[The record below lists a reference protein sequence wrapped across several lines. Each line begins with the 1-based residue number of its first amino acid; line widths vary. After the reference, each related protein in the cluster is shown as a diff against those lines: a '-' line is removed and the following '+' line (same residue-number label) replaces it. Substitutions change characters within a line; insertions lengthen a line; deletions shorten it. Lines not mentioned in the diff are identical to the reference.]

1 LRLTRGEGVRSNL
14 ADAKESAN
22 LTPPV
27 EDVVVDVPGWQQVR
41 PRIPDTQ
48 QRRTLE
54 RRRSIRE
61 IVFGM
66 QDGILT
72 TLGIITGVG
81 VAEGARAAV
90 FISGFL
96 ALLAGAL
103 SMGVGEYLGRK
114 SEREVVAATIDM
126 EKREMAA
133 DPQGEFAEQVA
144 YYKLKGFSAEEA
156 EMIVRRLTQLPDIYL
171 YEMVRDEFGI
181 DPREAEAT
189 GIHGPLAMSG
199 SFALGSL
206 LPILAFMLPLSM
218 FVSTLTSLLFALIG
232 LFGVGYYAGTLSE
245 RNPIGKGLEV
255 ALYGCAVFVLS
266 YLAGHFIPPLFGHA
280 PVPVGG

>member
-1 LRLTRGEGVRSNL
+1 MPEPLNPSDVSPRTDR
-14 ADAKESAN
+14 
-22 LTPPV
+22 
-27 EDVVVDVPGWQQVR
+27 VVVDVPGWEQVQ

-54 RRRSIRE
+54 KQRSVRE
-61 IVFGM
+61 VVFGV

-81 VAEGARAAV
+81 VAEGERSAV
-90 FISGFL
+90 IISGFL

-114 SEREVVAATIDM
+114 AEREVVAATIEM

-133 DPQGEFAEQVA
+133 DPQAEFAEQVA
-144 YYKLKGFSAEEA
+144 YYKVKGFSADEA
-156 EMIVRRLTQLPDIYL
+156 QMIVRRLTQHPDIYL

-181 DPREAEAT
+181 DPRVADDS
-189 GIHGPLAMSG
+189 GLRGPLSMGFSYAI
-199 SFALGSL
+199 GSL
-206 LPILAFMLPLSM
+206 VPIAAFLLPLSM
-218 FVSTLTSLLFALIG
+218 RIAIGVSLGCAVVGLFA
-232 LFGVGYYAGTLSE
+232 VGFYAGTLSL
-245 RNPIGKGLEV
+245 RNPVIKGLEIV
-255 ALYGCAVFVLS
+255 FYGCGIFALS

-280 PVPVGG
+280 PVPLGG

>member
-1 LRLTRGEGVRSNL
+1 MSRVVWPWRGLRRGSRQGLLMTAE
-14 ADAKESAN
+14 
-22 LTPPV
+22 
-27 EDVVVDVPGWQQVR
+27 
-41 PRIPDTQ
+41 PRIPDTL

-54 RRRSIRE
+54 KRRSIRE

-81 VAEGARAAV
+81 VAEGLRSAV

-96 ALLAGAL
+96 ALFAGAL

-114 SEREVVAATIDM
+114 SEREVVRATIDM
-126 EKREMAA
+126 ERREMAA
-133 DPQGEFAEQVA
+133 DPQGEFTEQVA
-144 YYKLKGFSAEEA
+144 YYKLKGFSAQEA
-156 EMIVRRLTQLPDIYL
+156 EMIVKRLTQMPEIYL

-181 DPREAEAT
+181 DPREAEDA
-189 GIHGPLAMSG
+189 GLRAPLAMGVSY
-199 SFALGSL
+199 AVGSL
-206 LPILAFMLPLSM
+206 VPILAFMLPLTM
-218 FVSTLTSLLFALIG
+218 FNATLTSLLFALVG

-245 RNPIGKGLEV
+245 RSPIGKGLEV
-255 ALYGCAVFVLS
+255 VLYGCAVFVVS

-280 PVPVGG
+280 PVSVGG

>member
-1 LRLTRGEGVRSNL
+1 MDDHS
-14 ADAKESAN
+14 D
-22 LTPPV
+22 LTPAV
-27 EDVVVDVPGWQQVR
+27 EKVIVDVPGWQQVR

-54 RRRSIRE
+54 KRRSIRE

-81 VAEGARAAV
+81 VAEGERSAV

-114 SEREVVAATIDM
+114 SEREVVQATIDL
-126 EKREMAA
+126 EKREMAE
-133 DPQGEFAEQVA
+133 DPQGEFTEQVA
-144 YYKLKGFSAEEA
+144 YYKLKGFSAAEA
-156 EMIVRRLTQLPDIYL
+156 EMIVRRLTQMPDIYL

-181 DPREAEAT
+181 DPREAEDRGLRAPVSM
-189 GIHGPLAMSG
+189 GG
-199 SFALGSL
+199 SYALGSL
-206 LPILAFMLPLSM
+206 LPIVAFMLPLSM
-218 FVSTLTSLLFALIG
+218 RVSTVASLTFALFGLFA
-232 LFGVGYYAGTLSE
+232 VGYYAGTLSE
-245 RNPIGKGLEV
+245 RSPVGKGLEV
-255 ALYGCAVFVLS
+255 ALYGCGVFAIS

-280 PVPVGG
+280 PVSVGG

>member
-1 LRLTRGEGVRSNL
+1 M
-14 ADAKESAN
+14 
-22 LTPPV
+22 
-27 EDVVVDVPGWQQVR
+27 QVR

-48 QRRTLE
+48 QRRSLE
-54 RRRSIRE
+54 KRRSIRE

-81 VAEGARAAV
+81 VAEGARSAV

-114 SEREVVAATIDM
+114 AEREVVAATIDL
-126 EKREMAA
+126 ERREMAD
-133 DPQGEFAEQVA
+133 DPQGEFTEQVA
-144 YYKLKGFSAEEA
+144 FYKLKGFSSEEA
-156 EMIVRRLTQLPDIYL
+156 EMIVRRLTQHPEIFL

-181 DPREAEAT
+181 DPREAEET
-189 GIHGPLAMSG
+189 GLRAPLSIAG
-199 SFALGSL
+199 SFAFGSL
-206 LPILAFMLPLSM
+206 LPIVAFTLPLSIGG
-218 FVSTLTSLLFALIG
+218 STLVSLLFAVTG
-232 LFGVGYYAGTLSE
+232 LFTVGYYAGTLSE
-245 RNPIGKGLEV
+245 RNPLGKGFEV
-255 ALYGCAVFVLS
+255 ALYGCGVFIIS

-280 PVPVGG
+280 PVAVGG

>member
-1 LRLTRGEGVRSNL
+1 MAEPSDSR
-14 ADAKESAN
+14 D

-27 EDVVVDVPGWQQVR
+27 EKVVVDIPGWQQVR

-54 RRRSIRE
+54 SRRSIRE

-81 VAEGARAAV
+81 VAEGDRAV
-90 FISGFL
+90 VLISGFL
-96 ALLAGAL
+96 ALLAGSL

-114 SEREVVAATIDM
+114 SEREVVQATIDL

-133 DPQGEFAEQVA
+133 DPQGEFTEQVA
-144 YYKLKGFSAEEA
+144 FYKLKGFSAEEA
-156 EMIVRRLTQLPDIYL
+156 EMIVRRLTQHPDIYL

-181 DPREAEAT
+181 DPREAENSGLRA
-189 GIHGPLAMSG
+189 PLSMSG
-199 SFALGSL
+199 SYAVGSL
-206 LPILAFMLPLSM
+206 FPILAFVLPIPM
-218 FVSTLTSLLFALIG
+218 FGSTLASLGLALVG

-245 RNPIGKGLEV
+245 RSAIGKGLEV
-255 ALYGCAVFVLS
+255 ALYGCGVFGIS

-280 PVPVGG
+280 PVSVGG

>member
-1 LRLTRGEGVRSNL
+1 MVEHGG
-14 ADAKESAN
+14 APD
-22 LTPPV
+22 LTPGV
-27 EDVVVDVPGWQQVR
+27 EKVVVDVPGWQHVR

-54 RRRSIRE
+54 KRRSIRE

-81 VAEGARAAV
+81 VAEGDRAAV

-96 ALLAGAL
+96 ALLAGSL

-114 SEREVVAATIDM
+114 SEREVVQATIDM

-133 DPQGEFAEQVA
+133 DPQGEFTEQVA
-144 YYKLKGFSAEEA
+144 FYKLKGFSADEA
-156 EMIVRRLTQLPDIYL
+156 EMIVRRLTQHPDIYL

-181 DPREAEAT
+181 DPREAQ
-189 GIHGPLAMSG
+189 GSGLRPPLAMSG
-199 SFALGSL
+199 SYALGSL
-206 LPILAFMLPLSM
+206 LPILAYTLPISMLA
-218 FVSTLTSLLFALIG
+218 STLTALLFALIG
-232 LFGVGYYAGTLSE
+232 LFAVGCYAGTLSE
-245 RNPIGKGLEV
+245 RNPAGKGLEV
-255 ALYGCAVFVLS
+255 ALYGCGVFVIS
-266 YLAGHFIPPLFGHA
+266 YLVGHFIPPLFGHA
-280 PVPVGG
+280 PVSVGG

>member
-1 LRLTRGEGVRSNL
+1 M
-14 ADAKESAN
+14 ADSN

-27 EDVVVDVPGWQQVR
+27 QNVVADVPGWQEIK
-41 PRIPDTQ
+41 PRIPDTL

-61 IVFGM
+61 VVFGV

-81 VAEGARAAV
+81 VAEGDRAAV

-96 ALLAGAL
+96 ALLAGSL

-133 DPQGEFAEQVA
+133 DPQGEFTELVA

-156 EMIVRRLTQLPDIYL
+156 EMIVRRLTQHPEIYL

-181 DPREAEAT
+181 DPREAENQ
-189 GIHGPLAMSG
+189 GLRGPFAMSG
-199 SFALGSL
+199 SYAVGALV
-206 LPILAFMLPLSM
+206 PILAFLLPLSIGA
-218 FVSTLTSLLFALIG
+218 SSLASLGFALVGLFA
-232 LFGVGYYAGTLSE
+232 VGFYAGTLSE
-245 RNPIGKGLEV
+245 RNPIGKGAEV
-255 ALYGCAVFVLS
+255 ALFGCAVFAVS
-266 YLAGHFIPPLFGHA
+266 YLAGHFIPPLLGHA
-280 PVPVGG
+280 PVGVGG

>member
-1 LRLTRGEGVRSNL
+1 M
-14 ADAKESAN
+14 AESSESRD

-27 EDVVVDVPGWQQVR
+27 QKVVVDVPGWQQVR

-48 QRRTLE
+48 QRRALE
-54 RRRSIRE
+54 KRRSIRE

-81 VAEGARAAV
+81 VAEGDRAAV

-114 SEREVVAATIDM
+114 AEREVVQATIDL

-133 DPQGEFAEQVA
+133 DPQGEFTEQVA
-144 YYKLKGFSAEEA
+144 FYKLKGFSAEEA
-156 EMIVRRLTQLPDIYL
+156 EMIVKRLTQHPEIYL

-181 DPREAEAT
+181 DPREAEESGLRAPVAMAT
-189 GIHGPLAMSG
+189 
-199 SFALGSL
+199 SFAGGSL
-206 LPILAFMLPLSM
+206 LPILAFMLPISM
-218 FVSTLTSLLFALIG
+218 TASTVASLVFALVGLFA
-232 LFGVGYYAGTLSE
+232 VGYYAGTLSE
-245 RNPIGKGLEV
+245 RSPLVKGLEV
-255 ALYGCAVFVLS
+255 ALYGCGVFAIS
-266 YLAGHFIPPLFGHA
+266 YLAGHFIPPFFGHA
-280 PVPVGG
+280 PVSVGG

>member
-1 LRLTRGEGVRSNL
+1 MPKPSH
-14 ADAKESAN
+14 AD

-27 EDVVVDVPGWQQVR
+27 ENVIVDVPGWQEVR

-54 RRRSIRE
+54 KRRSIRE
-61 IVFGM
+61 IVFGV

-81 VAEGARAAV
+81 VAEGDRAAV

-114 SEREVVAATIDM
+114 SEREVVQATIDM
-126 EKREMAA
+126 EKREMAS

-144 YYKLKGFSAEEA
+144 YYKLKGFSADEA
-156 EMIVRRLTQLPDIYL
+156 EMIVKRLTKLPEIYL

-181 DPREAEAT
+181 DPREADDA
-189 GIHGPLAMSG
+189 GLRAPVAMGASYAIG
-199 SFALGSL
+199 SFV
-206 LPILAFMLPLSM
+206 PILAFMLPLSM
-218 FVSTLTSLLFALIG
+218 FGSTVASLIFALIG
-232 LFGVGYYAGTLSE
+232 LFSVGYYAGTLSE
-245 RNPIGKGLEV
+245 RSPIGKGLEV
-255 ALYGCAVFVLS
+255 AVYG
-266 YLAGHFIPPLFGHA
+266 
-280 PVPVGG
+280 

>member
-1 LRLTRGEGVRSNL
+1 MPEQS
-14 ADAKESAN
+14 DASD

-27 EDVVVDVPGWQQVR
+27 ENVVADVPGWQKLR
-41 PRIPDTQ
+41 PRIPDTV

-54 RRRSIRE
+54 KRRSIRE
-61 IVFGM
+61 IVFGV

-81 VAEGARAAV
+81 VAEGERAAV

-114 SEREVVAATIDM
+114 SEREVVRATIDM

-133 DPQGEFAEQVA
+133 DPQGEFSEQVA
-144 YYKLKGFSAEEA
+144 FYKLKGFSAEEA
-156 EMIVRRLTQLPDIYL
+156 EMIVRRLTQHPEIYL

-181 DPREAEAT
+181 DPRVAEER
-189 GIHGPLAMSG
+189 GLRGPVAMGVSYAFG
-199 SFALGSL
+199 SAV
-206 LPILAFMLPLSM
+206 PIIAFLLPLSM
-218 FVSTLTSLLFALIG
+218 LYSALSSLLFAVIG

-245 RNPIGKGLEV
+245 RSPVGKGIEV
-255 ALYGCAVFVLS
+255 AAYGCAVFIIS
-266 YLAGHFIPPLFGHA
+266 YLAGHYIPPLFGHA
-280 PVPVGG
+280 PVSVGG

>member
-1 LRLTRGEGVRSNL
+1 MTDHGDA
-14 ADAKESAN
+14 AD
-22 LTPPV
+22 LTPRV
-27 EDVVVDVPGWQQVR
+27 EKVLVDVPGWQRVR

-54 RRRSIRE
+54 RRRSIRQ

-81 VAEGARAAV
+81 VAEGDRAAV

-114 SEREVVAATIDM
+114 SEREVVQATIDM

-133 DPQGEFAEQVA
+133 DPQGEFTEQVA
-144 YYKLKGFSAEEA
+144 FYKLKGFSADEA
-156 EMIVRRLTQLPDIYL
+156 EMIVRRLTQHPDIYL

-181 DPREAEAT
+181 DPREAEDDSLRA
-189 GIHGPLAMSG
+189 PLAMSG
-199 SFALGSL
+199 SYALGSL
-206 LPILAFMLPLSM
+206 LPILAYALPVSM
-218 FVSTLTSLLFALIG
+218 PASTLTALLFALIG
-232 LFGVGYYAGTLSE
+232 LFAVGYYAGTLSE
-245 RNPIGKGLEV
+245 RSALGKGLEV
-255 ALYGCAVFVLS
+255 VLYGCGVFVVS
-266 YLAGHFIPPLFGHA
+266 YLVGHFIPPLFGRG
-280 PVPVGG
+280 PVSVGG